1 MQSYT
6 IRPAIALRIL
16 FDIIIISILKPLLLC
31 VREESKED
39 NKRRFDFTRFVMPP
53 KWWYII
59 LRLPLWAKISFSCI
73 KFWEHLLTSEN
84 TLVFKIFQATKIFNP
99 WAKKTVLHL

>member
-53 KWWYII
+53 KWWYKSTLI
-59 LRLPLWAKISFSCI
+59 
-73 KFWEHLLTSEN
+73 EQLLSAISEN
-84 TLVFKIFQATKIFNP
+84 PRLLKMEYSFFDHGLKFLA
-99 WAKKTVLHL
+99 A